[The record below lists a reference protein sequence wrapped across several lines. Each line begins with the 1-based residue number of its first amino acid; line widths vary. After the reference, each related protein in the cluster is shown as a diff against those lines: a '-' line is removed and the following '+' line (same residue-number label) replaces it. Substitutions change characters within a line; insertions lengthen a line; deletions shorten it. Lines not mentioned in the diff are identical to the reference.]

1 MHKIN
6 QHFLRLIGRREF
18 IDFPEFGINSI
29 EAKIDTGAY
38 TNSLHCEK
46 IEFVSHNNKNLLRIT
61 IKLAEGNQQKIKTI
75 DFENYTQKKIKNS
88 FGELEE
94 RYVIKTII
102 KLGRKNIRTSISL
115 SNRENMRYEVLI
127 GRKMLKGKFL
137 IDVNQIHL
145 GGKKIV
151 I

>member
-1 MHKIN
+1 MYKTN

-18 IDFPEFGINSI
+18 VDFPELGINAI

-46 IEFVSHNNKNLLRIT
+46 IEIVSQNSKNLLRIT

-75 DFENYTQKKIKNS
+75 DFDNYTQKKIKNS

>member
-1 MHKIN
+1 MHKTN
-6 QHFLRLIGRREF
+6 QHILRLIGRREF
-18 IDFPEFGINSI
+18 VDFPEFGINAI

-46 IEFVSHNNKNLLRIT
+46 IEIVSHSAKAILRIT
-61 IKLAEGNQQKIKTI
+61 IKLSETGLQKTKTI
-75 DFENYTQKKIKNS
+75 DFEEYTKKKIKNS

-94 RYVIKTII
+94 RYVIKTLI
-102 KLGRKNIRTSISL
+102 KLGRKRIRTSISL

>member
-1 MHKIN
+1 MHKTN
-6 QHFLRLIGRREF
+6 HHLLRLIGRREF
-18 IDFPEFGINSI
+18 IDFPEFGIKAI

-46 IEFVSHNNKNLLRIT
+46 IENIEQNDKKLLRIT
-61 IKLAEGNQQKIKTI
+61 IKLNEDGLQKLKTI

-88 FGELEE
+88 FGEFEE
-94 RYVIKTII
+94 RYVIKTSI
-102 KLGRKNIRTSISL
+102 KLGRKRIRTSISL

>member
-1 MHKIN
+1 MHKSN

-18 IDFPEFGINSI
+18 VDLPEFGVNAI

-46 IEFVSHNNKNLLRIT
+46 IEITEQSNKLILRVS
-61 IKLAEGNQQKIKTI
+61 IKQSDLGIEKTRTI
-75 DFENYTQKKIKNS
+75 DFEEFTKKKIKNS

-102 KLGRKNIRTSISL
+102 KLGRKRIRTSISL

>member
-46 IEFVSHNNKNLLRIT
+46 IEIVPQNNKSLLRIT
-61 IKLAEGNQQKIKTI
+61 IKLAEGDQQKIKTI

-94 RYVIKTII
+94 RYVIKTLI
-102 KLGRKNIRTSISL
+102 KLGRKSIRTSISL